1 MTESVVPR
9 RVAVP
14 LAAAL
19 SFDRGVAADSGVVDV
34 VVTVAGRRRILRDGC
49 RVAVVLEAS
58 AAVQP
63 DVERFIARLGAI
75 LDDRDVTSL
84 HVVDGD
90 GVRCLVEPGA
100 PSSLSAFASRHLV
113 HTKTSGMVE
122 GDAPLAGLMR
132 TMLEVGVGVTKEP
145 DDRKP
150 IILVITGSTDVGMPR
165 ESRVAFDGIA
175 ALVPQ
180 ETRLV
185 LLGTRAAGPVLTH
198 IERDR
203 RRLFMRR
210 NSCVGTIACAR
221 SELDG
226 VILDALGMRWARAG
240 DELKVLLLPASG
252 WSLEH
257 LAGGVGRVT
266 SDGLTLEVAVVPP
279 LGEIRF
285 ALRLRSRQRP
295 SGRQELLRCELH
307 IRRVDGLLVR
317 STPPPVEATWP
328 ADETA
333 SERTARVRVAACIA
347 DGLSES
353 VVVVAR
359 PNGDIILPWTPR
371 VTASADAIGEGLGGI
386 PLASDARVEHGLG
399 RVRVCPRRELTFQAP
414 PPVDLDDE
422 GYVLPGAKTNKV

>member
-1 MTESVVPR
+1 MTEGVVPR
-9 RVAVP
+9 SVAVP

-19 SFDRGVAADSGVVDV
+19 SFDRGVGADSGVIDV

-49 RVAVVLEAS
+49 RVAIVLEAG
-58 AAVQP
+58 AAVQT
-63 DVERFIARLGAI
+63 DVSRFVARLGAI

-90 GVRCLVEPGA
+90 GARCLLEPGA
-100 PSSLSAFASRHLV
+100 PSALSAFATRHLA
-113 HTKTSGMVE
+113 HTTTSGKVE
-122 GDAPLAGLMR
+122 GAASFAGLMR
-132 TMLEVGVGVTKEP
+132 TMLEVGVFATKEP
-145 DDRKP
+145 HERKP
-150 IILVITGSTDVGMPR
+150 IILVITGSNDVGMPR

-185 LLGTRAAGPVLTH
+185 LLGTHMAGPVLTH
-198 IERDR
+198 LEPDR
-203 RRLFMRR
+203 RRLFARR
-210 NSCVGTIACAR
+210 DSCVGTVACAR

-240 DELKVLLLPASG
+240 DELKVQVQPASG

-266 SDGLTLEVAVVPP
+266 GDGLALEVAVVPP
-279 LGEIRF
+279 LGELRF
-285 ALRLRSRQRP
+285 ALRLRSREKP
-295 SGRQELLRCELH
+295 SGRRELLRCQLN

-328 ADETA
+328 ADETL
-333 SERTARVRVAACIA
+333 SERTARARVAACIA

-359 PNGDIILPWTPR
+359 PDGDIILPWTPG
-371 VTASADAIGEGLGGI
+371 VKASADAIGEGLDGTA
-386 PLASDARVEHGLG
+386 LASGARLDHSLG
-399 RVRVCPRRELTFQAP
+399 RVRVCPRREVTLQAP
-414 PPVDLDDE
+414 PLVDLDDE
-422 GYVLPGAKTNKV
+422 GYVLPGAKTDKV